1 MSVKDPSGEQ
11 TLFTLSGMV
20 YLSSEEGLVYAKEQ
34 QELLQTTDP
43 TDLRRR

>member
-1 MSVKDPSGEQ
+1 MSIKDPSGEQ

-20 YLSSEEGLVYAKEQ
+20 YLGLEEGLAYAKEQ